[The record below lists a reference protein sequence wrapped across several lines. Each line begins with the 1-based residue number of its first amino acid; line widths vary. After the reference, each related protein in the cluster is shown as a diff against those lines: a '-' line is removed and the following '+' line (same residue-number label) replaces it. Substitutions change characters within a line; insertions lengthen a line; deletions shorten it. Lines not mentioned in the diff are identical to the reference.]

1 MSLRT
6 PLLAISVLGCLIGL
20 SQRVSAQNLAIYGQY
35 VSSLQHD
42 GIIQKGPLVDLR
54 LSEGI
59 NRAEALKVI
68 LRSQPRYASSL
79 RSITDAMPPLSL
91 FPDVDQLAWYAP
103 FIEVGFQSKL
113 VTGYPDGLFRPE
125 RGVKVEEA
133 ATMLVRAFSGQTE
146 SMPFMNSTALRND
159 EGRWYT
165 NSLSILNARG
175 VAVPGTTLRAG
186 MYLTRGAF
194 FTLVE
199 QLRHS
204 NETQPT
210 QLSLSPA
217 QSQPKEQIFVGGSS
231 GTMENV
237 QIVDDSAALQY
248 ASKKSFAISIP
259 SLSITDLT
267 ITHPKDAFSQDGVL
281 EILKNGVG
289 HLFAYPGE
297 GSKIM
302 IYGHSSSYPWDLS
315 QYTKIF
321 RTINK
326 IAVGER
332 IYVTYNGKLYVYE
345 VVAKQTVAVKDTSY
359 TDPDENGEELIL
371 YTCWPP
377 DTIDS
382 RYLVR
387 AMPIDL
393 VALSR

>member
-6 PLLAISVLGCLIGL
+6 SLLAISVLGCLIGL
-20 SQRVSAQNLAIYGQY
+20 SQRVSAQNLAVYSQY
-35 VSSLQHD
+35 VSSLQRD
-42 GIIQKGPLVDLR
+42 GVIQKGPLVDLR

-103 FIEVGFQSKL
+103 FIEIGFQSKL

-133 ATMLVRAFSGQTE
+133 AAMLVRAFAGKAE
-146 SMPFMNSTALRND
+146 STPFMSSSELRND

-165 NSLSILNARG
+165 NSLSILNSRG
-175 VAVPGTTLRAG
+175 AAVPGTTLRAG

-194 FTLVE
+194 FTLAE
-199 QLRHS
+199 QLRSS
-204 NETQPT
+204 NGIQPT
-210 QLSLSPA
+210 QLSVVPS
-217 QSQPKEQIFVGGSS
+217 QSQPKEQIFIGGDS
-231 GTMENV
+231 GAMENV

-302 IYGHSSSYPWDLS
+302 IYGHSSGYPWDLS
-315 QYTKIF
+315 KYTKIF

-326 IAVGER
+326 ISIGSRV
-332 IYVTYNGKLYVYE
+332 YVTHLGKVFVYQVIE
-345 VVAKQTVAVKDTSY
+345 KKTIPAKDRSIFESGDKK
-359 TDPDENGEELIL
+359 EELIL

-377 DTIDS
+377 DSIAE
-382 RYLVR
+382 RYIVR
-387 AMPIDL
+387 AVPVETI
-393 VALSR
+393 ALK